1 MRIGIRAHDV
11 KADTFEQLVE
21 EINREGFHCCQL
33 ALSKAIKEFPTNKEA
48 MTPGMA
54 LYMKE
59 VFAKNSV
66 DVAVLGCYLNLAN
79 PDKEQLADIID
90 TYKRHIRFASL
101 LGCGLVG
108 TETGACN
115 TEYKF
120 EPFSHTEEALEIFI
134 KGLRQVVEYAE
145 KLGVIVGIEPVHKHI
160 MNNAKR
166 TRQVLDAI
174 NSPNL
179 QVIFDPVN
187 LLNEENYMNHE
198 EIIKE
203 FVELNGKEIA
213 IIHAKDF
220 VIKDGVLKSVPSG
233 QGMLNNDLLLS
244 YIKKEKPFIHV
255 LLEDT
260 KPENAMQSREFME
273 NKYASL

>member
-11 KADTFEQLVE
+11 FADTFEGLVA
-21 EINREGFHCCQL
+21 EIKKEGFHCCQL
-33 ALSKAIKEFPTNKEA
+33 ALSKAVKEFPTTNEA

-54 LYMKE
+54 LYMRE
-59 VFAKNSV
+59 VFAENKV

-79 PDKEQLADIID
+79 PDEEQLAEILD

-115 TEYKF
+115 TEYRF
-120 EPFSHTEEALEIFI
+120 EPYSHTEEALQVFI
-134 KGLRQVVEYAE
+134 RNLKVVVDYAE
-145 KLGVIVGIEPVHKHI
+145 KMGVVIGIEPVHSHI

-166 TRQVLDAI
+166 TRKVLDAI
-174 NSPNL
+174 QSPNL

-187 LLNEENYMNHE
+187 LLNGDNYKQRDEIFEEF
-198 EIIKE
+198 I
-203 FVELNGKEIA
+203 ELNGKEIA

-220 VIKDGVLKSVPSG
+220 TIRDGEFVSVPSG
-233 QGMLNNDLLLS
+233 QGMLDYDWLLRYL
-244 YIKKEKPFIHV
+244 KEHKPHIHV

-260 KPENAMQSREFME
+260 KPENAMETRAFVEE
-273 NKYASL
+273 KYRTL